1 MRLSLIRNKVVHMET
16 QITKVESIH
25 ISPDRTSVL
34 RTVLEN
40 ATSGKT
46 GCEIG
51 GPSTTGYEI
60 YRGALSIDNVIFS
73 NNTVWSS
80 HTDTYQVCEGKTGRV
95 IINDAVNISGVMSQ
109 TYDFIFASH
118 VLEHIAN
125 PIKALKEWIRITKLG
140 GTIILILPEKS
151 VTFDHKR
158 NISSFNTLLTQ
169 YNKGVGEDDIST
181 LTEILELHDLSMDP
195 LAGDIHSFKSRS
207 LDNFKN
213 RCLHHYVYSQ
223 ELLKEL
229 CHYLGC
235 KFVYTE
241 TDGNNIWFIMTS

>member
-1 MRLSLIRNKVVHMET
+1 MDN
-16 QITKVESIH
+16 QITKFESIP

-51 GPSTTGYEI
+51 GPSTSGYEI
-60 YRGALSIDNVIFS
+60 YRGVSSIDNVIFS

-80 HTDTYQVCEGKTGRV
+80 HTDTYQVYEGKTGKV
-95 IINDAVNISGVMSQ
+95 IINDAANISDIMSQ

-125 PIKALKEWIRITKLG
+125 PIRALKEWIRITKLG

-151 VTFDHKR
+151 VTFDHYR
-158 NISSFNTLLTQ
+158 NVTDFSTLLQ
-169 YNKGVGEDDIST
+169 NFNNNVGEDDLSS
-181 LTEILELHDLSMDP
+181 LKEILEKHDLSMDP
-195 LAGDIHSFKSRS
+195 LAGNYEQFKSRS
-207 LDNFKN
+207 IDNFKN
-213 RCLHHYVYSQ
+213 RCLHHHVYDSD
-223 ELLKEL
+223 LLKEI
-229 CHYLGC
+229 CNYMKC
-235 KFVYTE
+235 EFIFTVTE
-241 TDGNNIWFIMTS
+241 GINIWFVFKTPSSL